1 MRIGI
6 DCRIYGKSHG
16 YIGTYIENLV
26 SHLDQSEDTNEYVL
40 FFDDKN
46 FGEFLPK
53 SPRIRTVK
61 TGVKIGSIS
70 EQILFPRELLQV
82 KLDHM
87 FFSHPCIPFLYRKKT
102 TILLVDL
109 VAYFYP
115 EKYLKWWLL
124 QYWKGF
130 ILRHSIR
137 KSDTIIALSDVL
149 KHDLIEIFDIQEE
162 RISVIPPMFPELGN
176 TPMGKENEIQQ
187 FLLKEGIS
195 KKYILSV
202 GELREYKNI
211 PRLLQAYD
219 LFLKESW
226 EDIDLVLVGKED
238 PTYHE
243 VRSIIIQLGLQNRV
257 HIYNMLDVTQM
268 RLLYQNAL
276 FFVLSSLYESTELV
290 LLMAMACEL
299 PITSAILPS
308 ITNILSK
315 EDVVFF
321 RPMSIPDMQSALTQF
336 LIKPLW
342 KQKKKD
348 MDKYSISS
356 VSKKIVETFSR

>member
-6 DCRIYGKSHG
+6 DCRAYWETHG
-16 YIGTYIENLV
+16 YRGIYIENLI
-26 SHLDQSEDTNEYVL
+26 SYLDQNEDANEYVL
-40 FFDDKN
+40 FFNDRDFN
-46 FGEFLPK
+46 DFIPK
-53 SPRIRTVK
+53 SPRIHTRKTTVK
-61 TGVKIGSIS
+61 LSS
-70 EQILFPRELLQV
+70 FLEQIFFPQELFKE

-87 FFSHPCIPFLYRKKT
+87 FFSHPSILFFYRKNT
-102 TILLVDL
+102 TILLIDL

-137 KSDTIIALSDVL
+137 KSDTIIALSEVL
-149 KHDLIEIFDIQEE
+149 KHDIIEIFDVDEQKIL
-162 RISVIPPMFPELGN
+162 VIPPMFPEREKIHIEKGN
-176 TPMGKENEIQQ
+176 DIQQ

-211 PRLLQAYD
+211 PRLLQAYN

-243 VRSIIIQLGLQNRV
+243 IRSTIIQLGIQSRV
-257 HIYNMLDVTQM
+257 HIYSMLDIEQM
-268 RLLYQNAL
+268 RLLYQNAS
-276 FFVLSSLYESTELV
+276 FFILASLYESSELA
-290 LLMAMACEL
+290 LLNSLSYGL
-299 PITSAILPS
+299 PITSSILPS
-308 ITNILSK
+308 LTTIFSQKDILY
-315 EDVVFF
+315 F
-321 RPMSIPDMQSALTQF
+321 RPMSIPDMQGAFIQMF
-336 LIKPLW
+336 NRPLLRW
-342 KQKKKD
+342 KKKD
-348 MDKYSISS
+348 MDKYSVST
-356 VSKKIVETFSR
+356 VSKKLVEIFSR